1 VNWPNPN
8 AASVVLLRGVGD
20 AAEVYVCRRV
30 GTARFLSGF
39 SAFPGGSREPEDG
52 DPADA
57 LGTARRTAAREA
69 LEEVGVS
76 LDPEALTL
84 AGVWV
89 APAYLGVSL
98 TTAFFLTRADALSPR
113 IVNAEHTHG
122 AWTRPAAALEA
133 WSRGE
138 VLLAP
143 PTLHLLRSL
152 DAPEDER
159 LARCLAPAE
168 ARGAPPRYAP
178 IRPHITLFP
187 VRTPTLPPA
196 THTNCYV
203 LHDADDLWVVDPA
216 SPDPQEQAALVEFI
230 DAHRARGRSLR
241 GIALTHAHHDHVG
254 GVEALRSATGA
265 PVFAHA
271 DAARRLAFSVDHTLS
286 AGDTLTVGRYVLD
299 VVHTPGHDPG
309 HVVFFDRATRAVVA
323 GDLVAGLGTIVVD
336 PDEGSM
342 SKYLESLALVRAM
355 DPSALLPSHGGV
367 IGGAREKLDEY
378 VQHRL
383 WREAKVWDALPS
395 KSNIGLDALLPVVYG
410 DVAPTALPIARLSLR
425 AHLNKLVEDGRA
437 AASAGGWSRA
447 TLA

>member
-1 VNWPNPN
+1 MTPLTPN
-8 AASVVLLRGVGD
+8 AASVLLLRGRGD
-20 AAEVYVCRRV
+20 ALEVYLCRRV

-69 LEEVGVS
+69 LEEVGVA
-76 LDPEALTL
+76 LAPEALTL

-98 TTAFFLTRADALSPR
+98 TTAFFFARADALSPR

-122 AWTRPAAALEA
+122 DWTRPADALEA

-138 VLLAP
+138 LLLAP

-152 DAPEDER
+152 DAPEDGQ
-159 LARCLAPAE
+159 LARCLAPPE
-168 ARGAPPRYAP
+168 AQGAPPRYAP
-178 IRPHITLFP
+178 IRTHITLFP

-216 SPDPQEQAALVEFI
+216 SPYPQEQDELAAYIET
-230 DAHRARGRSLR
+230 HRAQGRVLR

-254 GVEALRSATGA
+254 GVEALRAATGA
-265 PVFAHA
+265 PVFDHA
-271 DAARRLAFSVDHTLS
+271 EAARRLPFAVDRLLS
-286 AGDTLTVGRYVLD
+286 DCGLLQVGRFAFD

-309 HVVFFDRATRAVVA
+309 HVVFFDRATRAVIA

-342 SKYLESLALVRAM
+342 SMYLKSLARVRAM

-367 IGGAREKLDEY
+367 IGGALEKLDEY
-378 VQHRL
+378 LQHRL
-383 WREAKVWDALPS
+383 WREAKVLDALPRTAPAT
-395 KSNIGLDALLPVVYG
+395 LETLLPAVYA
-410 DVAPTALPIARLSLR
+410 DVAPAALPIARLSLR

-437 AASAGGWSRA
+437 AASAAGWSRTEPA
-447 TLA
+447 

>member
-1 VNWPNPN
+1 MSWPTPN
-8 AASVVLLRGVGD
+8 AASVLLLRGAGD
-20 AAEVYVCRRV
+20 ATEVYLCRRA

-76 LDPEALTL
+76 LDPEALVL

-89 APAYLGVSL
+89 APAYLGARL
-98 TTAFFLTRADALSPR
+98 TTAFFLARADLLRPR
-113 IVNAEHTHG
+113 IVNTEHTHG
-122 AWTRPAAALEA
+122 AWTRPADALDA

-159 LARCLAPAE
+159 LVRCLAPAE
-168 ARGAPPRYAP
+168 AHGTPPRCAP

-203 LHDADDLWVVDPA
+203 LHDAEDLWVIDPA
-216 SPDPQEQAALVEFI
+216 SPDPDEQAALAEFI
-230 DAHRARGRSLR
+230 DAHRALGRSIR

-254 GVEALRSATGA
+254 GVEALRAATGA
-265 PVFAHA
+265 PVLAHP
-271 DAARRLAFSVDHTLS
+271 DAARRLPFAVDRALND
-286 AGDTLTVGRYVLD
+286 GDTLVVGRYTFD
-299 VVHTPGHDPG
+299 VTHTPGHDPG
-309 HVVFFDRATRAVVA
+309 HVVFVDRATRAVVA

-342 SKYLESLALVRAM
+342 SKYLESLARVRALA
-355 DPSALLPSHGGV
+355 PSALLPSHGGV
-367 IGGAREKLDEY
+367 IGGALEKLDEY

-395 KSNIGLDALLPVVYG
+395 ALPATLDALLPVVYG
-410 DVAPTALPIARLSLR
+410 DVVPAALPIARLSLR

-437 AASAGGWSRA
+437 AASAEGWARA
-447 TLA
+447 PIA